1 MFKIK
6 NYLNKNRIICLMN
19 IKGKNFKNHCNFS
32 TNGKFQDEA
41 LETRDGS
48 IDLEILLTNLHKTK
62 YTIEVN

>member
-1 MFKIK
+1 
-6 NYLNKNRIICLMN
+6 MN